1 MKERILWIARDKDNS
16 LFIYSKKPIK
26 DYNTYMYAIEDVLD
40 STIIPEELYPE
51 LTFENSPKQLIIKQ
65 D

>member
-1 MKERILWIARDKDNS
+1 MKEQVLWIARDKDNS

-26 DYNTYMYAIEDVLD
+26 NYDFYNYNTEDVLD

-51 LTFENSPKQLIIKQ
+51 VTFENSPKQLIIK
-65 D
+65 